1 MTIYLDKRVEELKS
15 EIDDMKDVFR
25 FEIGIGVSS
34 DPVGKLWVEI
44 PMALHDRICAQI
56 GTDKISRY
64 EFGFHFQE
72 RVEHDFPEL
81 DRTIQLA
88 IHDWGKTID
97 MKDIPKN
104 LLKVY
109 HLFSSWFEE

>member
-1 MTIYLDKRVEELKS
+1 MTISLDKKVEESKS
-15 EIDDMKDVFR
+15 GISDMDEVFR
-25 FEIGIGVSS
+25 FK
-34 DPVGKLWVEI
+34 VGMGYDVEDVIEVEI
-44 PMALHDRICAQI
+44 PILLYNKVREWVGQETMA
-56 GTDKISRY
+56 RY